1 MAVAANV
8 TKDLTV
14 WEIIHVSGLFYS
26 SYSVVAAVVLLA
38 VALAV
43 AMTAAYGL
51 LSYYSSAAD
60 LEITTVVV
68 AVAATMVASSSAFS
82 FCSNGRSFTYTY

>member
-1 MAVAANV
+1 MDADANV

-14 WEIIHVSGLFYS
+14 WEIIHVSGLFCS

-38 VALAV
+38 VALAA

-60 LEITTVVV
+60 LAAIT
-68 AVAATMVASSSAFS
+68 VAAAATTAVSNPTFS